1 MGEDGGLVAP
11 TVFKTVVTLGDG
23 CQVGS
28 IPMLSRHIP
37 RQGRG
42 GCVPPGPAGR
52 EAAGQGAAGHGAT
65 RRGGLAGR
73 A

>member
-37 RQGRG
+37 RQGRE

-52 EAAGQGAAGHGAT
+52 EAAGQGV
-65 RRGGLAGR
+65 RRGTARRAGGEGVSG
-73 A
+73 